1 MRKICQ
7 ELSVRHITTSGLRC
21 HGHPRVSEMA
31 LGGVWD
37 VTTLWGSKSGEQWLR
52 PIETQNCRRPKPV
65 AHSSMLLICTLT
77 GGGGF
82 PSLYI
87 ELRDLCDA

>member
-21 HGHPRVSEMA
+21 HGHPRVSELA

-37 VTTLWGSKSGEQWLR
+37 VTTLWGVEKWR
-52 PIETQNCRRPKPV
+52 AMVPTD
-65 AHSSMLLICTLT
+65 
-77 GGGGF
+77 
-82 PSLYI
+82 
-87 ELRDLCDA
+87 RDAKLQAT